1 MKALII
7 EDEQTA
13 VRRLTGLLE
22 KLRPDI
28 EVMGLLPSVKE
39 AVAWFGANSDPDIVF
54 SDIRLNDGL
63 SFSIYDRVNTEA
75 MIVFTT
81 AFDEYAVKAFDYDC
95 ADYLLKPIGEKA
107 LERAL
112 ERCEKRLPRQIREIG
127 RDIAEGNVKYR
138 KRLFLISN
146 QDLMIADV
154 EEICYIFTERG
165 YTLVHLRDG
174 SSGMIET
181 SLADVFSSLDPA
193 VFYRANRQTIVNMGC
208 VRKVAHGTGRNNLL
222 ILRQPYEKEA
232 IKVTHKKAQEILKLL
247 DN

>member
-95 ADYLLKPIGEKA
+95 ADYL
-107 LERAL
+107 
-112 ERCEKRLPRQIREIG
+112 
-127 RDIAEGNVKYR
+127 
-138 KRLFLISN
+138 
-146 QDLMIADV
+146 
-154 EEICYIFTERG
+154 
-165 YTLVHLRDG
+165 
-174 SSGMIET
+174 SS
-181 SLADVFSSLDPA
+181 P
-193 VFYRANRQTIVNMGC
+193 
-208 VRKVAHGTGRNNLL
+208 
-222 ILRQPYEKEA
+222 
-232 IKVTHKKAQEILKLL
+232 
-247 DN
+247 